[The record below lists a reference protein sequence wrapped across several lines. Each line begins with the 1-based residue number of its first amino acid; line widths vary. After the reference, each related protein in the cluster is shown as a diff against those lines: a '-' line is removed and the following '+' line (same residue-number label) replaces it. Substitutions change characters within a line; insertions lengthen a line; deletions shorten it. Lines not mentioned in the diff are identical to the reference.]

1 MNEPQIWWYVTRS
14 SAIIAWVLMTAAVVW
29 GILLS
34 TRVMR
39 KIDNPSWLQD
49 LHRYLGG
56 TSLIMVLIHM
66 VSLMLDEYAH
76 FSIEEL
82 LVPFSI
88 EPRFAGLPIALGI
101 LAFYLM
107 VAVQGSSYLIN
118 RIPRKAWK
126 AIHYS
131 SYVAL
136 VAVSFHAG
144 FSSSQDVSQLWY
156 KSLAIFLVAI
166 GAGAAIV
173 RILVGNRTSQRS
185 ASAGAPEPARAN
197 SQRGRSRDESPTGAA
212 RVAEVTQATRLMRV
226 VSATMLTPEVKHI
239 VFEDVAGEL
248 LPIWQPGAH
257 ITINLAD
264 GRTRQYSLCGDPA
277 DRKHFEIAV
286 LRIDEPGSG
295 SSWIH
300 ENVSSGTE
308 LRITDPRNHF
318 ELEPAAR
325 YTFVAGGI
333 GITPI
338 KAMIESLPQ
347 RREWSLHYFGRS
359 RTTMA
364 FLDELLARYPSQV
377 TVWARDELAHKDV
390 RIETLVEDSE
400 SQVYS
405 CGPESLMSSLALVT
419 PSDRLH
425 LERFVAVDRTS
436 SNVATPVN
444 VTCRKSKVS
453 FTVPADQTIL
463 DALEEHGVPVM
474 GSCRKGVCGTCEV
487 RVKDGVPMH
496 LDSVMSDE
504 EKDELGVMYPC
515 VSRASSPTLVLD
527 I

>member
-14 SAIIAWVLMTAAVVW
+14 SAIIAWVLMTFAVVW
-29 GILLS
+29 GVLLS

-56 TSLIMVLIHM
+56 VSLIMVLLHM

-76 FSIEEL
+76 FTVEEL
-82 LVPFSI
+82 LVPFAI
-88 EPRFAGLPIALGI
+88 EPRFAGMPIALGI

-107 VAVQGSSYLIN
+107 VAVQGSSYLVN
-118 RIPRKAWK
+118 RIPRKVWK
-126 AIHYS
+126 AIHYA

-136 VAVSFHAG
+136 IAVSFHAG

-156 KSLAIFLVAI
+156 KSLAILLVAI

-173 RILVGNRTSQRS
+173 RILVGSRTS
-185 ASAGAPEPARAN
+185 ARAN
-197 SQRGRSRDESPTGAA
+197 SRSVTEPASARANLGRSRDAGAA
-212 RVAEVTQATRLMRV
+212 PGAVTVGQKPGRRMRV
-226 VSATMLTPEVKHI
+226 VSVEMLTPEVKHF
-239 VFEDVAGEL
+239 VLEDLAGET
-248 LPIWQPGAH
+248 LPVWHPGAH
-257 ITINLAD
+257 LTLNLAD

-277 DRKHFEIAV
+277 DRTHFEIAV

-300 ENVSSGTE
+300 ENLRAGSE
-308 LRITDPRNHF
+308 LDITDPRNHF
-318 ELEPAAR
+318 ELEPANR
-325 YTFVAGGI
+325 YTFIAGGI

-347 RREWSLHYFGRS
+347 RREWELHYFGRS

-364 FLDELLARYPSQV
+364 FLDELLERYPDKI
-377 TVWARDELAHKDV
+377 TVWARDELGNKDA
-390 RIETLVEDSE
+390 RLTSLVEDPSA
-400 SQVYS
+400 QVYC
-405 CGPESLMSSLALVT
+405 CGPESLMSALAIAT
-419 PSDRLH
+419 PAERLH
-425 LERFVAVDRTS
+425 LERFVAVDRAS
-436 SNVATPVN
+436 SSVATPVN

-453 FTVPADQTIL
+453 FIVPEDQTIL
-463 DALEEHGVPVM
+463 DALEEHGVPII

-487 RVKDGVPMH
+487 RVKEGTPTH

-515 VSRASSPTLVLD
+515 VSRASTPSLVLD
-527 I
+527 V